1 VRESRLWLLFWL
13 CGPLLFFL
21 LGIHL
26 FFMHMEGIL
35 DFLGIKNG
43 DVLEY
48 TAVIQ
53 RAVDVNWVLLYLAL
67 LLLSLYHGLYGLR
80 SVLLELSPRERVIN
94 RILLAVG
101 LLLFIGGAYVVI
113 KSYAIG
119 INPS

>member
-1 VRESRLWLLFWL
+1 MRESRLWLLFWL

-35 DFLGIKNG
+35 GFLGIKNG

-80 SVLLELSPRERVIN
+80 SVLLELSTRERVIN

>member
-1 VRESRLWLLFWL
+1 MRESRLWLLFWL

-94 RILLAVG
+94 RTLLAVG